1 MQLLTYLTRI
11 PILTVNGLL
20 YLTYAFLGH
29 LWLWVIAGAGLLILG
44 VFDAATVRVI
54 GASPSRIGGRP
65 APPAASGWGVRAFT
79 LVALALACTAGIVY
93 AEPIPFLLAGCW
105 AASALALWLLP
116 AEREPL
122 LWRIKGTLLGYAL
135 ALLGFKLLLS
145 QMQGAAPEDWA
156 AIVGSV
162 GDAREAL
169 ARTRDVFVS
178 IGMLAVWYLLP
189 LAHLSYLIQ
198 RLLINPVS
206 LFHARKNTEDIVAA
220 LRRRN

>member
-1 MQLLTYLTRI
+1 MPFLTYITRI

-20 YLTYAFLGH
+20 YLTYAFVDH
-29 LWLWVIAGAGLLILG
+29 LWLWVVVSTGLLILG
-44 VFDAATVRVI
+44 VFDAAAVRLM
-54 GASPSRIGGRP
+54 GASPSRIGGRM
-65 APPAASGWGVRAFT
+65 APTAGSGWSVRALT
-79 LVALALACTAGIVY
+79 LVALILGLTAGLMY

-105 AASALALWLLP
+105 GASALALWLLP

-135 ALLGFKLLLS
+135 ALLGFRLLLA

-162 GDAREAL
+162 GDARDAL

-198 RLLINPVS
+198 RVLINPVS